1 MTSKKELQEAEAKG
15 QDFNDWLNIEM
26 KPGSAAGRTVWQ
38 KAAQSWEAKGKPI
51 TKQEVL
57 ILMQGLLSLDDIR
70 EINEGTSPILAGFN
84 LIDELEAGHANVT

>member
-1 MTSKKELQEAEAKG
+1 
-15 QDFNDWLNIEM
+15 M
-26 KPGSAAGRTVWQ
+26 KPGSAAGRTSWQ
-38 KAAQSWEAKGKPI
+38 QQAKNWEAKGKPI

-84 LIDELEAGHANVT
+84 LVDEVKKESSK